1 MGRPKGARGLATIE
15 RERVAAEIAQRTIMD
30 AKPTG
35 KRLAKEVL
43 YECMMT
49 FADMASFYQPTQA
62 DLTAGRLIENPHT
75 DEPMFLKYANLT
87 VDTAAKL
94 APYESP
100 TFKSVPVPDPTSGVP
115 KIKAID
121 LDYAIDLND
130 PNAVARVYRQMMTAD
145 D

>member
-1 MGRPKGARGLATIE
+1 MGRPKGARSLATIE
-15 RERVAAEIAQRTIMD
+15 RERVAAEIAQRTVMD

-43 YECMMT
+43 YEFMMT
-49 FADMASFYQPTQA
+49 FANMASFYQPTTQA
-62 DLTAGRLIENPHT
+62 NLTAGGLIENPHT

-100 TFKSVPVPDPTSGVP
+100 TFKSVPVPGSAFMPEMKTIDQDGV
-115 KIKAID
+115 
-121 LDYAIDLND
+121 IDLND
-130 PNAVARVYRQMMTAD
+130 ANAVARVYRRMMTAD

>member
-1 MGRPKGARGLATIE
+1 
-15 RERVAAEIAQRTIMD
+15 MD

-43 YECMMT
+43 YEFMMT
-49 FADMASFYQPTQA
+49 FADMASFYQPTRA
-62 DLTAGRLIENPHT
+62 DLTTGRLNENPHT

-94 APYESP
+94 APSP
-100 TFKSVPVPDPTSGVP
+100 TFKSVPVPGSAFMPEMKTIDQDG
-115 KIKAID
+115 AID
-121 LDYAIDLND
+121 MND
-130 PNAVARVYRQMMTAD
+130 PIAVARVYRKIMTAD